1 LTDFSFLVKSPA
13 QYETLTTYLPT
24 QYVLRTQGD
33 HAVFG
38 LVKKVQRMLAAQ
50 DGKSKLRNPM
60 DILAET
66 YQDLSTLAEQI
77 SSHAERAPYP
87 HMAER
92 LRQMA
97 AEKRA
102 SANLLRAKLD
112 AYGKTLEET
121 PREIKSGQNH
131 WERMAQDLN
140 DQRSLETKLFDRAA
154 LLNEKTPEL
163 AELLRQIA
171 AAQRPHVAALL
182 DLIARADP
190 QADQT

>member
-1 LTDFSFLVKSPA
+1 
-13 QYETLTTYLPT
+13 LTTYLCT

-38 LVKKVQRMLAAQ
+38 LVKKVQRLLAAQ
-50 DGKSKLRNPM
+50 DGESKPRDPL

-66 YQDLSTLAEQI
+66 YRDLSTLAEQI

-87 HMAER
+87 HMAKR

-102 SANLLRAKLD
+102 SANRLRDRIVAM
-112 AYGKTLEET
+112 GGRLEER

-140 DQRSLETKLFDRAA
+140 DQRSLETKLFERAA
-154 LLNEKTPEL
+154 VLNEKTPEL

>member
-1 LTDFSFLVKSPA
+1 
-13 QYETLTTYLPT
+13 LTTYLCT

-33 HAVFG
+33 HTVFG

-50 DGKSKLRNPM
+50 NGKSKPRDPL

-66 YQDLSTLAEQI
+66 YQDLSTLAAQI
-77 SSHAERAPYP
+77 SDHAERAPYP
-87 HMAER
+87 HMAKR

-112 AYGKTLEET
+112 ADGKTLEET

-140 DQRSLETKLFDRAA
+140 DQRSLETKLLERAA
-154 LLNEKTPEL
+154 LLNEKAPEL

-171 AAQRPHVAALL
+171 AAHRPHMAALQ